1 MFANFLDIVITGLI
15 LGGIYALV
23 AVGLNLQYGVGR
35 VLNVAH
41 GEFIMLGA
49 FLTFSLF
56 TQFNVNPLLA
66 LLIIGPG
73 LFLIGYVVHQ
83 ILFQYL
89 RSTSITTDIFSGRSL
104 LVSFGLLF
112 VTQNIMLIVWGAD
125 LRQYTYLNNSI
136 SIFGTRYAMNRIVA
150 LIFAVGISVGFYLFI
165 NRSRLGKAIRAAAED
180 AEMANIV
187 GVNIRQVLGICF
199 GLGAML
205 AGMAGMLISLMFQLQ
220 ASRGLE
226 YTVIAIVVVV
236 FGGLG
241 SINGSLIGGF
251 ILGLVISFVNF
262 LDPSLSLIAFY
273 AIFMLLLIV
282 RPSGILG
289 RRAHAGR

>member
-1 MFANFLDIVITGLI
+1 MLANLLDILITGLI

-35 VLNVAH
+35 VLNVSH

-49 FLTFSLF
+49 FSTYSLF
-56 TQFNVNPLLA
+56 VQFNVNPLLA
-66 LLIIGPG
+66 LFIISPA
-73 LFLIGYVVHQ
+73 LFVIGFVVHQ
-83 ILFQYL
+83 LLFQYL
-89 RSTSITTDIFSGRSL
+89 RNTSISSEVFSGRSL

-112 VTQNIMLIVWGAD
+112 VTQNLMLIVWGAD
-125 LRQYTYLNNSI
+125 LRQYTYLNDSI
-136 SIFGTRYAMNRIVA
+136 SIFGTRYALNRLVA
-150 LIFAVGISVGFYLFI
+150 LVFAVGISAIFYLFI
-165 NRSRLGKAIRAAAED
+165 TRTRIGKAIRAAAED
-180 AEMANIV
+180 PEMANIV

-220 ASRGLE
+220 AARGLE

-262 LDPSLSLIAFY
+262 IDPSLSLIAFY
-273 AIFMLLLIV
+273 AIFMLLLVV

-289 RRAHAGR
+289 RRSHGSH

>member
-1 MFANFLDIVITGLI
+1 MFANLLDILITGLI

-49 FLTFSLF
+49 FCTYSLF
-56 TQFNVNPLLA
+56 TGFNVNPLLS
-66 LLIIGPG
+66 LLIIAPL
-73 LFLIGYVVHQ
+73 LFVVGYIVHQ
-83 ILFQYL
+83 LLFQYL
-89 RSTSITTDIFSGRSL
+89 RTTSISADIFSGRSL

-112 VTQNIMLIVWGAD
+112 VTQNLMLIIWGAD
-125 LRQYTYLNNSI
+125 LRQYSYLRDSI
-136 SIFGTRYAMNRIVA
+136 SIFGTRYALNRIVA
-150 LIFAVGISVGFYLFI
+150 LVFAVGISVIFYLFI
-165 NRSRLGKAIRAAAED
+165 TRTRFGKAIRAAAED

-187 GVNIRQVLGICF
+187 GVNIRQVPGICF

-289 RRAHAGR
+289 RQSHGGH